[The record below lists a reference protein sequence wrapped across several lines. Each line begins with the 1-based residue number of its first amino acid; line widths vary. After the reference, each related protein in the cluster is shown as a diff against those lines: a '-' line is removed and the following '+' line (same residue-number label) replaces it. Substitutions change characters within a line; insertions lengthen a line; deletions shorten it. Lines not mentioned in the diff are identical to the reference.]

1 MKKVLVGRFQYDANI
16 ELVCIPLSVKLQIPR
31 DVDDRNPL
39 IAAHQEK
46 QFENLG
52 ALVVEWR
59 LPPVF
64 NDQLGNEDR
73 DLAIGMLTLNLENVF
88 YQRHQDEAIGRG

>member
-1 MKKVLVGRFQYDANI
+1 MLYYLSLVLALVVAGRGIQ
-16 ELVCIPLSVKLQIPR
+16 PLQIPGY
-31 DVDDRNPL
+31 VDDSNSL

-46 QFENLG
+46 QFETLG

-64 NDQLGNEDR
+64 NDQLGDQDR
-73 DLAIGMLTLNLENVF
+73 DLAVGMLSGCSCSTWRMCSTKGN
-88 YQRHQDEAIGRG
+88 RTKR